1 MTQLDHLSWKW
12 PTGWKSVHLPDD
24 TEEDFKLEMEIAE
37 MMSEFEE
44 RDPEGY
50 AAMMRK
56 EKERNDK
63 PFRFPP
69 PPFLCFHAEIL
80 AF

>member
-50 AAMMRK
+50 AAMMRRRRSGTTSLSGSLHRPSYASMRK
-56 EKERNDK
+56 S
-63 PFRFPP
+63 
-69 PPFLCFHAEIL
+69 
-80 AF
+80 